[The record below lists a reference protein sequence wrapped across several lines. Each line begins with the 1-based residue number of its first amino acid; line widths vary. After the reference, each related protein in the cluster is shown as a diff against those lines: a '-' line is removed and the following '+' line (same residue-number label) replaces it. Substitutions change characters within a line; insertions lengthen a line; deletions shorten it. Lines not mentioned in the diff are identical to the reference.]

1 MTMSRAITPFTNAFR
16 QHRWAPGLVHALL
29 IAAALTLIF
38 PLLWMLST
46 SLKPIEEAMALPPA
60 WLPGNVA
67 WHNYVDTVRY
77 IPFASYTLNTLAVC
91 TMSSLGTVA
100 SSALVAFSFT
110 RLEWPGKRIFFGLTL
125 ATMMVPFPVLMVPL
139 YTVFKA
145 LGWLGSLKPLWFPSF
160 FGGAFNIFLL
170 RQFFTRIPKNLSE
183 AMTLD
188 GASELT
194 IFRKIY
200 LPLAKP
206 ALSVVALFQF
216 IYSWND
222 FLGPLLYLSDQDT
235 FTLSLG
241 LQSYHNQLGGTAWH
255 FLMAAS
261 LLTTLPILVLFFF
274 MQKSFLNGISVMQN
288 VDA

>member
-1 MTMSRAITPFTNAFR
+1 MIPTITPFTNAFR
-16 QHRWAPGLVHALL
+16 RHAWSPGVVHLLLVLGSVVFV
-29 IAAALTLIF
+29 F
-38 PLLWMLST
+38 PLVWMLST
-46 SLKPIEEAMALPPA
+46 SLKPIEQAMTLPPA
-60 WLPGNVA
+60 FVPESPQWRNFA
-67 WHNYVDTVRY
+67 DTVRY
-77 IPFASYTLNTLAVC
+77 IPFAAYTLNTLLVC
-91 TMSSLGTVA
+91 LLATLGTVL

-110 RLEWPGKRIFFGLTL
+110 RLTWPGRDIVFGLTL

-139 YTVFKA
+139 YGVFKS
-145 LGWLGSLKPLWFPSF
+145 LGFIGTLRPLWVPSF

-170 RQFFTRIPKNLSE
+170 RQFFSRIPRNLSE
-183 AMTLD
+183 AMMLD

-194 IFRKIY
+194 IFFKIY
-200 LPLAKP
+200 VPLARP

-241 LQSYHNQLGGTAWH
+241 LQSYQNQVGGTPWH
-255 FLMAAS
+255 LLMAAS
-261 LLTTLPILVLFFF
+261 VLTTLPILVLFFV
-274 MQKSFLNGISVMQN
+274 MQKSFLRGITVMQN